1 MTKKHKFTTIL
12 CLFIVSVFA
21 MIGAIDSVIVKAEGW
36 TVKSGYTL
44 SQDDDGNDLYT
55 CVSEGS
61 SVVEYYADDFTK
73 YNTVSAKFSY
83 QQSCRVTRKSIF
95 R

>member
-1 MTKKHKFTTIL
+1 MTKKCKFTTIL

-21 MIGAIDSVIVKAEGW
+21 MIGAVDSIIVKAEGW
-36 TVKSGYTL
+36 TAKSGYTL
-44 SQDDDGNDLYT
+44 SQDDGNDLYT

-61 SVVEYYADDFTK
+61 SVVEYFADDFTK

-83 QQSCRVTRKSIF
+83 Q
-95 R
+95 